1 MLIVHNFRAFPEKW
15 QTATGRQGT
24 SIYAGATAAAF
35 LEHRRNPEAVFVV
48 NGNVALVME
57 LAARMFGGARRPLVA
72 VDLVLREPEDIAGR
86 LELPLKK
93 ALLSRVDRFIH
104 YFRDLRGLTRVYGIG
119 PEHSSYVPFKVNL
132 ADRHALVPEPEG
144 EYVLC
149 FGRSMRDFDTFL
161 EAMERLPDVPGAIT
175 RPDPRVF
182 AAHHARFTRPIS
194 AIPAN
199 VCILEDDRTEES
211 EIRILR
217 NAKLVVLPILARS
230 LVASGISTCLNAMY
244 LGKCV
249 IGSEGPGMS
258 DIFTSEVLT
267 FPPEDSQRMAEAIRR
282 AWDDSALRRAT
293 AAAGRQ
299 FALQAGAEPELYQ
312 RIIDEVTGW
321 DEVALRFPA
330 G

>member
-15 QTATGRQGT
+15 KAATGQQGT
-24 SIYAGATAAAF
+24 SICAGQQASAF
-35 LEHRRNPEAVFVV
+35 LEHRRNREAVFVV

-57 LAARMFGGARRPLVA
+57 LAARMFAGSRRPLIA
-72 VDLVLREPEDIAGR
+72 VDLVLREPEDFAGR
-86 LELPLKK
+86 LELALKK
-93 ALLSRVDRFIH
+93 ALLGRVDRFIH

-119 PEHSSYVPFKVNL
+119 PERSSYVPFKVNL
-132 ADRHALVPEPEG
+132 ADRHALTPEPEG

-149 FGRSMRDFDTFL
+149 FGRSMRDFDSFL
-161 EAMERLPDVPGAIT
+161 AAMERLPDIPGAIT

-199 VCILEDDRTEES
+199 VRVLDDDRTEES

-217 NAKLVVLPILARS
+217 NARLVVLPILAKS
-230 LVASGISTCLNAMY
+230 LVASGISTCLNAMF
-244 LGKCV
+244 LEKCV

-267 FPPEDSQRMAEAIRR
+267 FPPEDPRRMAEAIRR
-282 AWDDSALRRAT
+282 AWEDSALRRAT
-293 AAAGRQ
+293 AAAGRR
-299 FALQAGAEPELYQ
+299 FALQAGGEPQLYQ
-312 RIIDEVTGW
+312 RIIDEVTG
-321 DEVALRFPA
+321 
-330 G
+330 